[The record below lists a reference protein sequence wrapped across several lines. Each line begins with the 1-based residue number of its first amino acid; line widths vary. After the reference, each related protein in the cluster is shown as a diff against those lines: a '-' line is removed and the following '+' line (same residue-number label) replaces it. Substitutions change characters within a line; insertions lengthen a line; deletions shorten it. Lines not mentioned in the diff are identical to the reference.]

1 MATITTTIREP
12 KTFQQ
17 IQDQQNELEKNQ
29 TLESLNNNISKL
41 IKAITDRDQK
51 RETEQDRQLKM
62 NQLEL
67 SKLQLR
73 RAQLGLAKD
82 EKYYSDYSRKWSEKN
97 NFGTSMGLDKNTSGN
112 LGAIGVSALTAGALN
127 PVIVKQLLFPIM
139 TPLMNIT
146 KALATFPGL
155 FPGLFR
161 RSSGKS
167 SSAIASD
174 PDRKL
179 HGKLDQILGAI
190 KDKARGNK
198 KEKEEQEGLLSKLLK
213 MLVLGAAGLSLV
225 GAALGGEEGLV
236 KNTLIEHGKAMLAGF
251 VLGGW
256 KGALVGLALDV
267 FAKTTGII
275 PKETDK
281 PTIIDVAADNARQK
295 IEEWAN
301 IKISDTEFKLAVAG
315 MMIAGPKG
323 MLAGYILGNDK
334 VQEAIRAFR
343 ENGFEGL
350 KDLADRTILKMAK
363 DTPLEG
369 IPVDV
374 IEGAI
379 AGAAA
384 GSTFGIKGF
393 VSGAILGAAGG
404 FAWDR
409 YKNATIPEKAGINT
423 NFDFSKGDFVISG
436 TDKTYSDFLE
446 PLLLE
451 EIKDKDGNTKF
462 KYTREQAEKLAIER
476 IKQYL
481 EDGKIDNSETS
492 LTSSFLNFVSDHPLE
507 IAGLAGLTAGIV
519 GLSGLIDGTG
529 VTSLLKNFG
538 LIGVIVGLTTIAND
552 LWKTLEGKDE
562 VTEYIEEHQE
572 ELKDLPV
579 SQQIAAASGQIDG
592 KRIVEG
598 AEKIRN
604 GDPSGLWDIG
614 VGTYGAFKNS
624 FQEAGAVIAEGKLQ
638 GNRRIYGQ
646 HLRYKISDTIEDLV
660 SDPNVRGLFTQE
672 GSLWWE
678 KFFIKN
684 SPLIKALGLSEKEV
698 EDFNNLM
705 NELYTN
711 NDDSILTDQQLTFMT
726 NMYRLLQSVEN
737 GKNGLH
743 FSDDA
748 ALIQMQSS
756 HKILL
761 EKEAKII
768 NEQNE
773 EKINKEEKK
782 QKEEENQC
790 LNNNTDQMS
799 TLTQT
804 LQDVNETLKKQTP
817 IQWVDGQ
824 PQPVIEGYTPT
835 PNGTSPFNA
844 GPGM

>member
-17 IQDQQNELEKNQ
+17 IQDQQNELGKNQ
-29 TLESLNNNISKL
+29 TLESLNDNISKL

-51 RETEQDRQLKM
+51 RETEQDRQLRM

-112 LGAIGVSALTAGALN
+112 LGAIGVSALTVGTLN
-127 PVIVKQLLFPIM
+127 PVVVKQLLFPIM
-139 TPLMNIT
+139 TPLMNVT

-155 FPGLFR
+155 LPGLFR
-161 RSSGKS
+161 KSSGKS

-213 MLVLGAAGLSLV
+213 MLILGTAGLTLASAV
-225 GAALGGEEGLV
+225 LGGEEGLV

-323 MLAGYILGNDK
+323 MLAGYILGNEK

-343 ENGFEGL
+343 TDGFEGL
-350 KDLADRTILKMAK
+350 KDLTDRTILKMAK

-409 YKNATIPEKAGINT
+409 YKNATIPEASGINT

-451 EIKDKDGNTKF
+451 EIKDKDGNTKL

-481 EDGKIDNSETS
+481 KENKIDNKKQTITETIWNTAKENPVEALATAGGIAL
-492 LTSSFLNFVSDHPLE
+492 LTST
-507 IAGLAGLTAGIV
+507 TA
-519 GLSGLIDGTG
+519 T
-529 VTSLLKNFG
+529 TLL
-538 LIGVIVGLTTIAND
+538 
-552 LWKTLEGKDE
+552 
-562 VTEYIEEHQE
+562 
-572 ELKDLPV
+572 
-579 SQQIAAASGQIDG
+579 
-592 KRIVEG
+592 
-598 AEKIRN
+598 
-604 GDPSGLWDIG
+604 
-614 VGTYGAFKNS
+614 
-624 FQEAGAVIAEGKLQ
+624 
-638 GNRRIYGQ
+638 
-646 HLRYKISDTIEDLV
+646 SDTIRSLGKTA
-660 SDPNVRGLFTQE
+660 RGLIQTSGAGSQLASLVTGLVLLWVAKGLYNANGEVDKEYNEELFKEENKGKQASEILNEIRNRAIENGEISKAVMASVQGLGANVAEFFHPDKEKLLEIKRTTLKYNRDFHQSGQKYIFGQDE
-672 GSLWWE
+672 FEKYKESAVDYLGSLIGHDDLLAKTDREGTFTGNKIWIDE
-678 KFFIKN
+678 RFLPLLESIGFNPKDIQKYNEIENKN
-684 SPLIKALGLSEKEV
+684 PKEV
-698 EDFNNLM
+698 TKEEKLFQENL
-705 NELYTN
+705 LDKIGKVSK
-711 NDDSILTDQQLTFMT
+711 DDKGVF
-726 NMYRLLQSVEN
+726 
-737 GKNGLH
+737 
-743 FSDDA
+743 
-748 ALIQMQSS
+748 
-756 HKILL
+756 
-761 EKEAKII
+761 II
-768 NEQNE
+768 NSQNE
-773 EKINKEEKK
+773 EKINKQEKK

-790 LNNNTDQMS
+790 LTNNTDQLS
-799 TLTQT
+799 TLNQT

-817 IQWVDGQ
+817 IQWVEGQ
-824 PQPVIEGYTPT
+824 PQPVYEYTPIA
-835 PNGTSPFNA
+835 NGNQKN
-844 GPGM
+844 

>member
-17 IQDQQNELEKNQ
+17 IQDQQNELGKNQ

-41 IKAITDRDQK
+41 IKAITDRDEK

-97 NFGTSMGLDKNTSGN
+97 NFGTSIGLDKNTSGN
-112 LGAIGVSALTAGALN
+112 IGAIGVSALTAGALN
-127 PVIVKQLLFPIM
+127 PVIVKNLLFPIM
-139 TPLMNIT
+139 TPLMNVT
-146 KALATFPGL
+146 KALATFPGIL
-155 FPGLFR
+155 PMLFR
-161 RSSGKS
+161 RASGKS
-167 SSAIASD
+167 SSAIESD

-213 MLVLGAAGLSLV
+213 ILVLGAAGLSLV

-281 PTIIDVAADNARQK
+281 RTIIDVAADNARQK

-323 MLAGYILGNDK
+323 MLAGYILGNEK
-334 VQEAIRAFR
+334 VQKAIRAFR
-343 ENGFEGL
+343 TDGFEGL

-409 YKNATIPEKAGINT
+409 YKNATIPEASGINT

-451 EIKDKDGNTKF
+451 EIKDKDGNTKL
-462 KYTREQAEKLAIER
+462 KYTRQQAEKLAIER

-481 EDGKIDNSETS
+481 EENKIDNKKQTITETIWNTAKENPIETTIMAGGLMTAAYGLLKS
-492 LTSSFLNFVSDHPLE
+492 ATKHTASSISKLIPNTALSPKT
-507 IAGLAGLTAGIV
+507 ISWIKAGLFLAVAGMFQQATDRVNAEYKKRMSTEEGILKSASDNLFDMGIKALTDGRFMDAANSFWQGTFAYATEKSLKFINTAETAAEFKLKTAGVKDLMAGATGTRDLTWWEKTTWKSNKTVRGELAQEALKDTLKHLYNYNSALAPGKKLANAGLLLQ
-519 GLSGLIDGTG
+519 LSGLTREDIDFANSKLNNDVNVNEIPRLTSIIQKLLTVPENQQNTVEKLN
-529 VTSLLKNFG
+529 VTIIDKQKEQEYNNLKQREEQESYQDKERRKKSEE
-538 LIGVIVGLTTIAND
+538 AN
-552 LWKTLEGKDE
+552 
-562 VTEYIEEHQE
+562 IEMNE
-572 ELKDLPV
+572 
-579 SQQIAAASGQIDG
+579 
-592 KRIVEG
+592 R
-598 AEKIRN
+598 
-604 GDPSGLWDIG
+604 
-614 VGTYGAFKNS
+614 
-624 FQEAGAVIAEGKLQ
+624 
-638 GNRRIYGQ
+638 
-646 HLRYKISDTIEDLV
+646 
-660 SDPNVRGLFTQE
+660 
-672 GSLWWE
+672 
-678 KFFIKN
+678 
-684 SPLIKALGLSEKEV
+684 EKE
-698 EDFNNLM
+698 N
-705 NELYTN
+705 
-711 NDDSILTDQQLTFMT
+711 
-726 NMYRLLQSVEN
+726 
-737 GKNGLH
+737 
-743 FSDDA
+743 
-748 ALIQMQSS
+748 
-756 HKILL
+756 
-761 EKEAKII
+761 
-768 NEQNE
+768 
-773 EKINKEEKK
+773 EKK
-782 QKEEENQC
+782 QQPP
-790 LNNNTDQMS
+790 LVIGDQSSNNEFS
-799 TLTQT
+799 
-804 LQDVNETLKKQTP
+804 
-817 IQWVDGQ
+817 G
-824 PQPVIEGYTPT
+824 PT
-835 PNGTSPFNA
+835 SHGSDKYD
-844 GPGM
+844 